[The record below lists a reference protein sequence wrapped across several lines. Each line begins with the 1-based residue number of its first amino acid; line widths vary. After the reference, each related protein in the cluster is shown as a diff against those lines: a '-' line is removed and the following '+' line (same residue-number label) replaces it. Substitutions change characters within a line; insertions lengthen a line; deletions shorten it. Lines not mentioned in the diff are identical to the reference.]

1 MDCKQTVVCSTVSE
15 VLAAFCTTPE
25 CVPQRAT
32 RTATRRPTLLH
43 EYWVATTAVTRRGSR
58 ILTAALVPSPLK
70 IDFLSP

>member
-25 CVPQRAT
+25 CVPQRHSN
-32 RTATRRPTLLH
+32 RNPPPDTLARVLGT
-43 EYWVATTAVTRRGSR
+43 TTAVTRRGSR